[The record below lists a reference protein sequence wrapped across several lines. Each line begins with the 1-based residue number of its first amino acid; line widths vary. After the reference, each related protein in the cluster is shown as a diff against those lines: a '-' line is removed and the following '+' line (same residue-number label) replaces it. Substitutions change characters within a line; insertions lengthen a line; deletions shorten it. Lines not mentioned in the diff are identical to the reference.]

1 MRQWKSSCISKHIR
15 KGKADHSIGITGDS
29 LTSSTSATWS
39 PTSPFSLVPQL
50 QGVLWRRARILKQV
64 EVLQKEVVSLR
75 VQLAALACTST
86 GQEEVRSWQSCRS
99 SWHWRRMIMT
109 SDWLRAS
116 SATSAQAPLANRPAK
131 LSRENHALRGLGPLD
146 PRKSCSLSHSTG
158 PRRRKNG
165 SVSARGLSITLDQI
179 CVLTRPVLLSCCS

>member
-1 MRQWKSSCISKHIR
+1 ME
-15 KGKADHSIGITGDS
+15 ADFALFTG
-29 LTSSTSATWS
+29 STAT
-39 PTSPFSLVPQL
+39 
-50 QGVLWRRARILKQV
+50 RRA
-64 EVLQKEVVSLR
+64 
-75 VQLAALACTST
+75 LAACQNSKCKLECFRQRWLRCVCSSQLLLAPAT
-86 GQEEVRSWQSCRS
+86 GQEDVRSWQSCRS

-179 CVLTRPVLLSCCS
+179 CVLTRPVL